1 MFEISN
7 VHFVAVPEFEILLFG
22 TVGSHV
28 DSKDIERAI
37 QCTKVRSRNMCY
49 ENTFE
54 LKVNHN

>member
-28 DSKDIERAI
+28 DNKDIERAI
-37 QCTKVRSRNMCY
+37 QCTKVRSRNMYY
-49 ENTFE
+49 EHVFSTQN
-54 LKVNHN
+54 